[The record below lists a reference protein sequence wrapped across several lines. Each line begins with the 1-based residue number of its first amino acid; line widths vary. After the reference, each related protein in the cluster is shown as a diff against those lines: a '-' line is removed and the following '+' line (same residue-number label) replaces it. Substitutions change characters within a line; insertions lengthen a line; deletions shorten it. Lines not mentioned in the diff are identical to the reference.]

1 MDFTDVDSMLD
12 DMVDLMDCLDDTGF
26 GESVARDGNLL
37 LVVIVKSWVN
47 KQAGSWL
54 AAQQWTTNQMPGQQ
68 VDQTL
73 DNDYNS

>member
-47 KQAGSWL
+47 KQAGS
-54 AAQQWTTNQMPGQQ
+54 
-68 VDQTL
+68 
-73 DNDYNS
+73 